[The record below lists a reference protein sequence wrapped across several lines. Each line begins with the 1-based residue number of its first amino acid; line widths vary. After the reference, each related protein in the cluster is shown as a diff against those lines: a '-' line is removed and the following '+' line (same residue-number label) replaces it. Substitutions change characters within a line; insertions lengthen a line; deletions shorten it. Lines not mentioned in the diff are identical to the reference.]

1 MLYDY
6 GTLYNINTSDPYNS
20 LIFTSWLASGTNVI
34 NKSDDLSP
42 IPSIFYMEDNNE
54 VQEAS
59 YLASSGGVR
68 YLYVNHVSGTSSI
81 YLYDQIEVDPSRNYP
96 TTIGIKKASPTLSL
110 LW

>member
-42 IPSIFYMEDNNE
+42 IPSIFYMGDNNE

-59 YLASSGGVR
+59 YLA
-68 YLYVNHVSGTSSI
+68 
-81 YLYDQIEVDPSRNYP
+81 
-96 TTIGIKKASPTLSL
+96 
-110 LW
+110 